1 MDIEREKGNRKTL
14 NREEAREQLAQ
25 AWLTFWSGSH
35 TPRDSE
41 IRNRRVRGVLE
52 RLSPP
57 DSEYFL
63 HMEEGKDSPLA
74 GIREQAKTLAR
85 AGKKDILSTGEK
97 RHIRRQKAERRGTN
111 PKRIH

>member
-1 MDIEREKGNRKTL
+1 MDIEREKDDRKTL
-14 NREEAREQLAQ
+14 DREEAREQLAQ
-25 AWLTFWSGSH
+25 AWLTFWSGSR

-41 IRNRRVRGVLE
+41 IRNRSIHGVLE

-74 GIREQAKTLAR
+74 RIREQAKTLAR
-85 AGKKDILSTGEK
+85 TGKKDTLSTGEK
-97 RHIRRQKAERRGTN
+97 RHIRRQKAERHGTN